1 LRKAAHKR
9 RIKTTIGNG
18 MKKSTVAVLL
28 SLLVFPG
35 AGHVYLKRGVRAL
48 AFIVPTLAAG
58 VYIIRQAFEQANKIV
73 DQLTA
78 GTLAVDPVA
87 MAAQIEQSSGNTT
100 MANVASAVLLICWL
114 GATIDAWWLARQK

>member
-1 LRKAAHKR
+1 
-9 RIKTTIGNG
+9 

-35 AGHVYLKRGVRAL
+35 AGHVYLKRGARAL

-58 VYIIRQAFEQANKIV
+58 AYIIRQAFEQANQIV

-78 GTLAVDPVA
+78 GTLTVDPVA
-87 MAAQIEQSSGNTT
+87 MAAQIEQSSGNTA

-114 GATIDAWWLARQK
+114 GSALDAWWLTRQK